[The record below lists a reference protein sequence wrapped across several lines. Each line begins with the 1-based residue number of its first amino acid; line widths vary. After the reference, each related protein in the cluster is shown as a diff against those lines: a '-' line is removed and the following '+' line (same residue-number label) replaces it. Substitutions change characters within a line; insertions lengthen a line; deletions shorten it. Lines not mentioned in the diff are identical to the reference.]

1 MTISDNKAETENT
14 TEEFKGLT
22 MRDLIGAP
30 LQAACESQQKL
41 AESALEFMTQIGFEE
56 NDLSQAR
63 RIKFNLQRP
72 IETPE
77 GITTSTIEV
86 HAPFLTLVPVPSL
99 LIESVDIDFQMEV
112 TSTEKTQENFSSEVS
127 TKAGDKGLFS
137 RVSVDVQG
145 KISSSRENTR
155 STNQTDKYQVH
166 HIRIGDLQIRGL
178 TIGSED
184 VTASGTT
191 DNRK

>member
-1 MTISDNKAETENT
+1 MA
-14 TEEFKGLT
+14 TEEFKGLP

-41 AESALEFMTQIGFEE
+41 AESALEFMTRIGFEE

-63 RIKFNLQRP
+63 LIKFNLQRP
-72 IETPE
+72 VETPE

-86 HAPFLTLVPVPSL
+86 QAPFLGLVPVPSL
-99 LIESVDIDFQMEV
+99 LIESVDVDFQMEV
-112 TSTEKTQENFSSEVS
+112 TSTEKTQDNFSSEIS
-127 TKAGDKGLFS
+127 TKAGYKGLFS

-155 STNQTDKYQVH
+155 STNQTAKYQVH
-166 HIRIGDLQIRGL
+166 VCARQQQPTEGMSKLMDILA
-178 TIGSED
+178 SC
-184 VTASGTT
+184 TAPLSIKTENPQT
-191 DNRK
+191 K